1 MKSAREIGLNIDV
14 FGFDRSLGGAQ
25 HFKAALLFA
34 MRVVPCAENLVR
46 EAACELIVQIGPD
59 PHGSPVGS
67 GRALV
72 RLPDRVPRQVRHG
85 EYYLAI

>member
-1 MKSAREIGLNIDV
+1 
-14 FGFDRSLGGAQ
+14 
-25 HFKAALLFA
+25 
-34 MRVVPCAENLVR
+34 
-46 EAACELIVQIGPD
+46 LIVQIGPD